1 MSQLTENLVTD
12 AASDPANLFG
22 SSVATSWSDTRD
34 TGLILTKEQVKH
46 LKKYEIAGLALPT
59 DLNNVIA
66 YLGYENGAG
75 LGLEAVDFQQTFKLV
90 NGHARLWN
98 PLRTDLL
105 TVNTKLVVFAG
116 SMQVYGDSMMEVF
129 NDIAALG
136 LIEKHNIETLE
147 DLRKVELQQGR
158 KFPGIEA
165 EDRNDLGYYLDRILE
180 KVKEQE
186 AEAFAIKR
194 RLDSFGR
201 QLAEQVGPAIKL
213 KLSIIDNNAVSSE
226 IKALQLK
233 IDNRALAIEEK
244 NKEYKEMVK
253 QAVSSVIGNL
263 VMMIY
268 SSVQAEKI
276 RKERNQLTD
285 EQEKDIALMAKKNR
299 ILASLGR
306 IRMDFQ
312 NLDLIVIDADIA
324 TQNLIS
330 VWNSLGTFIAA
341 SAAEVGGI
349 HDGLSMRRFRNQ
361 FNLVVKPWETIE
373 VDAKKLER
381 VFAEADR
388 EFREDYGVSK

>member
-12 AASDPANLFG
+12 AASDPASLFG
-22 SSVATSWSDTRD
+22 SSVATNGSDTRD
-34 TGLILTKEQVKH
+34 TGLILTKEQLKH

-59 DLNNVIA
+59 ELDNVIA
-66 YLGYENGAG
+66 YLGYKNGAG
-75 LGLEAVDFQQTFKLV
+75 LGLEPVDFQRTFKLV

-116 SMQVYGDSMMEVF
+116 SMQVYGASMREVF
-129 NDIAALG
+129 DDMAVLG
-136 LIEKHNIETLE
+136 LIEKYNIKTLE
-147 DLRKVELQQGR
+147 DLRKVELKLGK

-165 EDRNDLGYYLDRILE
+165 MDRLDLGFYLDEILK

-186 AEAFAIKR
+186 AEALAIKQ

-201 QLAEQVGPAIKL
+201 QLAQQVGPAIKL
-213 KLSIIDNNAVSSE
+213 KLASIDNNTMSSE
-226 IKALQLK
+226 IQALQVK

-253 QAVSSVIGNL
+253 QAIGAVMGNL

-276 RKERNQLTD
+276 RKERNKLTE

-330 VWNSLGTFIAA
+330 VWNSLSTFIAA
-341 SAAEVGGI
+341 SAAEVDGI

-373 VDAKKLER
+373 VDAQKLQH

-388 EFREDYGVSK
+388 EFREDYGV

>member
-1 MSQLTENLVTD
+1 MSQLMENLVTD
-12 AASDPANLFG
+12 AASDPASLFG
-22 SSVATSWSDTRD
+22 SSVATTESDTRD
-34 TGLILTKEQVKH
+34 TGLILTKEQVIN

-59 DLNNVIA
+59 ELDKIIA

-75 LGLEAVDFQQTFKLV
+75 LGLEAVDFQQTFKIV

-116 SMQVYGDSMMEVF
+116 SIQVYGESMKEVF

-136 LIEKHNIETLE
+136 LIEKYDIKTLE
-147 DLRKVELQQGR
+147 DLRKVELQQGI
-158 KFPGIEA
+158 KFPDIEA
-165 EDRNDLGYYLDRILE
+165 EDRNDLGYFLDQILN
-180 KVKEQE
+180 KVKEQQTE
-186 AEAFAIKR
+186 ALAIKQ

-201 QLAEQVGPAIKL
+201 QLAQQVGPAIKL
-213 KLSIIDNNAVSSE
+213 KLSLIDNNALSSE

-253 QAVSSVIGNL
+253 QAISAVMGNL

-276 RKERNQLTD
+276 RKERNKLTE
-285 EQEKDIALMAKKNR
+285 EQEADIALMTKKDQ

-324 TQNLIS
+324 TKNLIT

-341 SAAEVGGI
+341 SAAEVDGI

-373 VDAKKLER
+373 ADAKKLQH

-388 EFREDYGVSK
+388 EFREDYGV

>member
-1 MSQLTENLVTD
+1 MSQLMENLVTD
-12 AASDPANLFG
+12 AASDPASLFG
-22 SSVATSWSDTRD
+22 SSVATNGSDTRD
-34 TGLILTKEQVKH
+34 TGLILTKEQLKH

-59 DLNNVIA
+59 ELDNVIA

-75 LGLEAVDFQQTFKLV
+75 FGLEPVDFQRTFKLV

-116 SMQVYGDSMMEVF
+116 SMQVYGASMREVF
-129 NDIAALG
+129 DDMAVLG
-136 LIEKHNIETLE
+136 LIEKYNIKTLE
-147 DLRKVELQQGR
+147 DLRKVELKLGK

-165 EDRNDLGYYLDRILE
+165 MDRLDLGFYLDEILK

-186 AEAFAIKR
+186 AEALAIKQ

-201 QLAEQVGPAIKL
+201 QLAQQVGPAIKL
-213 KLSIIDNNAVSSE
+213 KLASIDNNTMSSE
-226 IKALQLK
+226 IQALQVK

-253 QAVSSVIGNL
+253 QAIGAVMGNL

-276 RKERNQLTD
+276 RKERNKLTE

-330 VWNSLGTFIAA
+330 VWNSLSTFIAA
-341 SAAEVGGI
+341 SAAEVDGI

-373 VDAKKLER
+373 VDAQKLQH

-388 EFREDYGVSK
+388 EFREDYGV

>member
-12 AASDPANLFG
+12 AASDPASLFG
-22 SSVATSWSDTRD
+22 SSVATNGSDTRD
-34 TGLILTKEQVKH
+34 TGLILTKEQLKH

-59 DLNNVIA
+59 ELDNVIA

-75 LGLEAVDFQQTFKLV
+75 LGLEPVDFQRTFKLV

-116 SMQVYGDSMMEVF
+116 SMQVYGASMREVF
-129 NDIAALG
+129 DDMAVLG
-136 LIEKHNIETLE
+136 LIEKYNIKTLE
-147 DLRKVELQQGR
+147 DLRKVELKLGK

-165 EDRNDLGYYLDRILE
+165 MDRLDLGFYLDEILK
-180 KVKEQE
+180 KVREQE
-186 AEAFAIKR
+186 AEALAIKQ

-201 QLAEQVGPAIKL
+201 QLAQQVGPAIKL
-213 KLSIIDNNAVSSE
+213 KLASIDNNTMSSE
-226 IKALQLK
+226 IQALQVK

-253 QAVSSVIGNL
+253 QAIGAVMGNL

-276 RKERNQLTD
+276 RKERNKLTE

-330 VWNSLGTFIAA
+330 IWNSLSTFIAA
-341 SAAEVGGI
+341 SAAEVDGI

-373 VDAKKLER
+373 VDAQKLQH

-388 EFREDYGVSK
+388 EFREDYGV

>member
-12 AASDPANLFG
+12 AASDPASLFG
-22 SSVATSWSDTRD
+22 SSVATNGSDTRD
-34 TGLILTKEQVKH
+34 TGLILTKEQLKH

-59 DLNNVIA
+59 ELDNVIA

-75 LGLEAVDFQQTFKLV
+75 LGLEPVDFQRTFKLV

-116 SMQVYGDSMMEVF
+116 SMQVYGASMREVF
-129 NDIAALG
+129 DDMAVLG
-136 LIEKHNIETLE
+136 LIEKYNIKTLE
-147 DLRKVELQQGR
+147 DLRKAELKLGK

-165 EDRNDLGYYLDRILE
+165 MDRLDLGFYLDEILK
-180 KVKEQE
+180 KVREQE
-186 AEAFAIKR
+186 AEALAIKQ

-201 QLAEQVGPAIKL
+201 QLAQQVGPAIKL
-213 KLSIIDNNAVSSE
+213 KLASIDNNTMSSE
-226 IKALQLK
+226 IQALQVK

-253 QAVSSVIGNL
+253 QAIGAVMGNL

-276 RKERNQLTD
+276 RKERNKLTE
-285 EQEKDIALMAKKNR
+285 EQEKDIAQMAKKNR

-330 VWNSLGTFIAA
+330 VWNSLSTFIAA
-341 SAAEVGGI
+341 SAAEVDGI

-373 VDAKKLER
+373 VDAQKLQH

-388 EFREDYGVSK
+388 EFREDYGV

>member
-12 AASDPANLFG
+12 AASDPASLFG
-22 SSVATSWSDTRD
+22 SSVATNGSDTRD
-34 TGLILTKEQVKH
+34 TGLILTKEQLKH

-59 DLNNVIA
+59 ELDNVIA

-75 LGLEAVDFQQTFKLV
+75 FGLEPVDFQRTFKLV

-116 SMQVYGDSMMEVF
+116 SMQVYGASMREVF
-129 NDIAALG
+129 DDMAVLG
-136 LIEKHNIETLE
+136 LIEKYNIKTLE
-147 DLRKVELQQGR
+147 DLRKVELKLGK

-165 EDRNDLGYYLDRILE
+165 MDRLDLGFYLDEILK

-186 AEAFAIKR
+186 AEALAIKQ

-201 QLAEQVGPAIKL
+201 QLAQQVGPAIKL
-213 KLSIIDNNAVSSE
+213 KLASIDNNTMSSE
-226 IKALQLK
+226 IQALQVK

-253 QAVSSVIGNL
+253 QAIGAVMGNL

-276 RKERNQLTD
+276 RKERNKLTE

-330 VWNSLGTFIAA
+330 VWNSLSTFIAA
-341 SAAEVGGI
+341 SAAEVDGI

-373 VDAKKLER
+373 VDAQKLQH

-388 EFREDYGVSK
+388 EFREDYGV

>member
-12 AASDPANLFG
+12 AASDPASLFG
-22 SSVATSWSDTRD
+22 SSVATNGSDTRD
-34 TGLILTKEQVKH
+34 TGLILTKEQLKH

-59 DLNNVIA
+59 ELDNVIA

-75 LGLEAVDFQQTFKLV
+75 LGLEPVDFQRTFKLV

-116 SMQVYGDSMMEVF
+116 SMQVYGASMREVF
-129 NDIAALG
+129 DDMAVLG
-136 LIEKHNIETLE
+136 LIEKYNIKTLE
-147 DLRKVELQQGR
+147 DLRKVELKLGK

-165 EDRNDLGYYLDRILE
+165 MDRLDLGFYLDEILK

-186 AEAFAIKR
+186 AEALAIKQ

-201 QLAEQVGPAIKL
+201 QLAQQVGPAIKL
-213 KLSIIDNNAVSSE
+213 KLASIDNNTMSSE
-226 IKALQLK
+226 IQALQVK

-253 QAVSSVIGNL
+253 QAIGAVMGNL

-276 RKERNQLTD
+276 RKERNKLTE

-330 VWNSLGTFIAA
+330 VWNSLSTFIAA
-341 SAAEVGGI
+341 SAAEVDGI

-373 VDAKKLER
+373 VNAQKLQH

-388 EFREDYGVSK
+388 EFREDYGV

>member
-12 AASDPANLFG
+12 AASDPASLFG
-22 SSVATSWSDTRD
+22 SSVATNGSDTRD
-34 TGLILTKEQVKH
+34 TGLILTKEQLKH

-59 DLNNVIA
+59 ELDNVIA

-75 LGLEAVDFQQTFKLV
+75 LGLEPVDFQRTFKLV

-116 SMQVYGDSMMEVF
+116 SMQVYGASMREVF
-129 NDIAALG
+129 DDMAVLG
-136 LIEKHNIETLE
+136 LIEKYNIKTLE
-147 DLRKVELQQGR
+147 DLRKVELKLGK

-165 EDRNDLGYYLDRILE
+165 MDRLDLGFYLDEILK
-180 KVKEQE
+180 KVREQE
-186 AEAFAIKR
+186 AEALAIKQ

-201 QLAEQVGPAIKL
+201 QLAQQVGPAIKL
-213 KLSIIDNNAVSSE
+213 KLASIDNNTMSSE
-226 IKALQLK
+226 IQALQVK

-253 QAVSSVIGNL
+253 QAIGAVMGNL

-276 RKERNQLTD
+276 RKERNKLTE
-285 EQEKDIALMAKKNR
+285 EQEKDIAQMAKKNR

-330 VWNSLGTFIAA
+330 VWNSLSTFIAA
-341 SAAEVGGI
+341 SAAEVDGI

-373 VDAKKLER
+373 VDAQKLQH

-388 EFREDYGVSK
+388 EFREDYGV

>member
-12 AASDPANLFG
+12 AASDPASLFG
-22 SSVATSWSDTRD
+22 SSVATSGSDTRD
-34 TGLILTKEQVKH
+34 TGLILTKEQLKH

-59 DLNNVIA
+59 ELDNVIA

-75 LGLEAVDFQQTFKLV
+75 LGLEPVDFQRTFKLV

-116 SMQVYGDSMMEVF
+116 SMQVYGASMREVF
-129 NDIAALG
+129 DDMAVLG
-136 LIEKHNIETLE
+136 LIEKYNIKTLE
-147 DLRKVELQQGR
+147 DLRKVELKLGK

-165 EDRNDLGYYLDRILE
+165 MDRLDLGFYLDEILK
-180 KVKEQE
+180 KVREQE
-186 AEAFAIKR
+186 AEALAIKQ

-201 QLAEQVGPAIKL
+201 QLAQQVGPAIKL
-213 KLSIIDNNAVSSE
+213 KLASIDNNTMSSE
-226 IKALQLK
+226 IQALQVK

-253 QAVSSVIGNL
+253 QAIGAVMGNL

-276 RKERNQLTD
+276 RKERNKLTE

-330 VWNSLGTFIAA
+330 VWNSLSTFIAA
-341 SAAEVGGI
+341 SAAEVDGI

-373 VDAKKLER
+373 VDAQKLQH

-388 EFREDYGVSK
+388 EFREDYGV

>member
-12 AASDPANLFG
+12 AASDPASLFG
-22 SSVATSWSDTRD
+22 SSVATNGSDTRD
-34 TGLILTKEQVKH
+34 TGLILTKEQLKH

-59 DLNNVIA
+59 ELDNVIA

-75 LGLEAVDFQQTFKLV
+75 LGLEPVDFQRTFKLV

-116 SMQVYGDSMMEVF
+116 SMQVYGASMREVF
-129 NDIAALG
+129 DDMAVLG
-136 LIEKHNIETLE
+136 LIEKYNIKTLE
-147 DLRKVELQQGR
+147 DLRKAELKLGK

-165 EDRNDLGYYLDRILE
+165 MDRLDLGFYLDEILK
-180 KVKEQE
+180 KVREQE
-186 AEAFAIKR
+186 AEALAIKQ

-201 QLAEQVGPAIKL
+201 QLAQQVGPAIKL
-213 KLSIIDNNAVSSE
+213 KLASIDNNTMSSE
-226 IKALQLK
+226 IQALQVK

-253 QAVSSVIGNL
+253 QAIGAVMGNL

-268 SSVQAEKI
+268 SSVQAEKV
-276 RKERNQLTD
+276 RKERNKLTE
-285 EQEKDIALMAKKNR
+285 EQEKDIAQMAKKNR

-330 VWNSLGTFIAA
+330 VWNSLSTFIAA
-341 SAAEVGGI
+341 SAAEVDGI

-373 VDAKKLER
+373 VDAQKLQH

-388 EFREDYGVSK
+388 EFREDYGV

>member
-12 AASDPANLFG
+12 AASDPASLFG
-22 SSVATSWSDTRD
+22 SSVATNGSDTRD
-34 TGLILTKEQVKH
+34 TGLILTKEQLKH

-59 DLNNVIA
+59 ELDNVIA

-75 LGLEAVDFQQTFKLV
+75 LGLEPVDFQRTFKLV

-116 SMQVYGDSMMEVF
+116 SMQVYGASMREVF
-129 NDIAALG
+129 DDMAVLG
-136 LIEKHNIETLE
+136 LIEKYNIKTLE
-147 DLRKVELQQGR
+147 DLRKVELKLGK

-165 EDRNDLGYYLDRILE
+165 MDRLDLGFYLDEILK
-180 KVKEQE
+180 KVREQE
-186 AEAFAIKR
+186 AEALAIKQ

-201 QLAEQVGPAIKL
+201 QLAQQVGPAIKL
-213 KLSIIDNNAVSSE
+213 KLASIDNNTMSSE
-226 IKALQLK
+226 IQALQVK

-253 QAVSSVIGNL
+253 QAIGAVMGNL

-268 SSVQAEKI
+268 SSVQAEKV
-276 RKERNQLTD
+276 RKERNKLTE
-285 EQEKDIALMAKKNR
+285 EQEKDIAQMAKKNR

-330 VWNSLGTFIAA
+330 VWNSLSTFIAA
-341 SAAEVGGI
+341 SAAEVDGI

-373 VDAKKLER
+373 VDAQKLQH

-388 EFREDYGVSK
+388 EFREDYGV

>member
-12 AASDPANLFG
+12 AASDPASLFG
-22 SSVATSWSDTRD
+22 SSVATNGSDTRD
-34 TGLILTKEQVKH
+34 TGLILTKEQLKH

-59 DLNNVIA
+59 ELDNVIA

-75 LGLEAVDFQQTFKLV
+75 LGLEPVDFQRTFKLV

-116 SMQVYGDSMMEVF
+116 SMQVYGASMREVF
-129 NDIAALG
+129 DDMAVLG
-136 LIEKHNIETLE
+136 LIEKYNIKTLE
-147 DLRKVELQQGR
+147 DLRKAELKLGK

-165 EDRNDLGYYLDRILE
+165 MDRLDLGFYLDEILK

-186 AEAFAIKR
+186 AEALAIKQ

-201 QLAEQVGPAIKL
+201 QLAQQVGPAIKL
-213 KLSIIDNNAVSSE
+213 KLASIDNNTMSSE
-226 IKALQLK
+226 IQALQVK

-253 QAVSSVIGNL
+253 QAIGAVMGNL

-276 RKERNQLTD
+276 RKERNKLTE

-330 VWNSLGTFIAA
+330 VWNSLSTFIAA
-341 SAAEVGGI
+341 SAAEVDGI

-373 VDAKKLER
+373 VDAQKLQH

-388 EFREDYGVSK
+388 EFREDYGV

>member
-1 MSQLTENLVTD
+1 MSQLMENLVTD
-12 AASDPANLFG
+12 AASDPASLFG
-22 SSVATSWSDTRD
+22 SSVATTESDTRD
-34 TGLILTKEQVKH
+34 TGLILTKEQVKN

-59 DLNNVIA
+59 ELDKIIA

-75 LGLEAVDFQQTFKLV
+75 LGLEAVDFQQTFKIV

-116 SMQVYGDSMMEVF
+116 SIQVYGESMKEVF

-136 LIEKHNIETLE
+136 LIEKYNIKTLE
-147 DLRKVELQQGR
+147 DLRKVELQQGI
-158 KFPGIEA
+158 KFPDIEA
-165 EDRNDLGYYLDRILE
+165 EDRNDLGYFLDQILN
-180 KVKEQE
+180 KVKEQQTE
-186 AEAFAIKR
+186 ALAIKQ

-201 QLAEQVGPAIKL
+201 QLAQQVGPAIKL
-213 KLSIIDNNAVSSE
+213 KLSLIDNNALSSE

-253 QAVSSVIGNL
+253 QAISAVIGNL

-268 SSVQAEKI
+268 SSFEAEKI
-276 RKERNQLTD
+276 RKESNKLTE
-285 EQEKDIALMAKKNR
+285 EQEADIALMTKKDK

-324 TQNLIS
+324 TKNLIT

-341 SAAEVGGI
+341 SAAEVDGI

-373 VDAKKLER
+373 ADAKKLQH

-388 EFREDYGVSK
+388 EFREDYGV

>member
-12 AASDPANLFG
+12 AASDPASLFG
-22 SSVATSWSDTRD
+22 SSVATNGSDTRD
-34 TGLILTKEQVKH
+34 TGLILTKEQLKH

-59 DLNNVIA
+59 ELDNVIA

-75 LGLEAVDFQQTFKLV
+75 LGLEPVDFQRTFKLV

-116 SMQVYGDSMMEVF
+116 SMQVYGASMREVF
-129 NDIAALG
+129 DDMAVLG
-136 LIEKHNIETLE
+136 LIEKYNIKTLE
-147 DLRKVELQQGR
+147 DLRKVELKLGK

-165 EDRNDLGYYLDRILE
+165 MDRLDLGFYLDEILK
-180 KVKEQE
+180 KVREQE
-186 AEAFAIKR
+186 AEALAIKQ

-201 QLAEQVGPAIKL
+201 QLAQQVGPAIKI
-213 KLSIIDNNAVSSE
+213 KLASIDNNTMSSE
-226 IKALQLK
+226 IQALQVK

-253 QAVSSVIGNL
+253 QAIGAVMGNL

-276 RKERNQLTD
+276 RKERNKLTE

-330 VWNSLGTFIAA
+330 VWNSLSTFIAA
-341 SAAEVGGI
+341 SAAEVDGI

-373 VDAKKLER
+373 VDAQKLQH

-388 EFREDYGVSK
+388 EFREDYGV

>member
-1 MSQLTENLVTD
+1 MENLVTD
-12 AASDPANLFG
+12 AASDPASLFG
-22 SSVATSWSDTRD
+22 SSVATTESDTRD
-34 TGLILTKEQVKH
+34 TGLILTKEQVIN

-59 DLNNVIA
+59 DLDQIIA

-75 LGLEAVDFQQTFKLV
+75 LGLEAVDFQQTFKIV

-116 SMQVYGDSMMEVF
+116 SIQVYGESMKEVF

-136 LIEKHNIETLE
+136 LIEKYNIKTLE
-147 DLRKVELQQGR
+147 DLRKVERQQGI
-158 KFPGIEA
+158 KFPDIEA
-165 EDRNDLGYYLDRILE
+165 EDRNDLGYFLDQILK

-186 AEAFAIKR
+186 TEALAIKQ

-201 QLAEQVGPAIKL
+201 QLAQQVGPAIKL
-213 KLSIIDNNAVSSE
+213 KLSLIDNNTLSSE

-253 QAVSSVIGNL
+253 QAISAVMGNL

-276 RKERNQLTD
+276 RKERNKLTE
-285 EQEKDIALMAKKNR
+285 EQEADIALMTKKDQV
-299 ILASLGR
+299 LASLGR

-324 TQNLIS
+324 TKNLIT

-341 SAAEVGGI
+341 SAAEVDGI

-373 VDAKKLER
+373 ADAKKLQH

-388 EFREDYGVSK
+388 EFREDYGV

>member
-12 AASDPANLFG
+12 AASDPASLFG
-22 SSVATSWSDTRD
+22 SSVATNGSDARD
-34 TGLILTKEQVKH
+34 TGLILTKEQVKN

-59 DLNNVIA
+59 DLDKVIA

-129 NDIAALG
+129 DDIKALG
-136 LIEKHNIETLE
+136 LVEKYNIETLE
-147 DLRKVELQQGR
+147 DLRKVELQQGK
-158 KFPGIEA
+158 KFPDIKS
-165 EDRNDLGYYLDRILE
+165 EDRDDLGFFLDEILK
-180 KVKEQE
+180 KVKDQE
-186 AEAFAIKR
+186 AEALGIKQ

-201 QLAEQVGPAIKL
+201 VLAQQVGPAIKL
-213 KLSIIDNNAVSSE
+213 KLSIIDNNGMSSD

-253 QAVSSVIGNL
+253 QAITAVVGNL
-263 VMMIY
+263 IMMIY

-276 RKERNQLTD
+276 RHERNKLTE
-285 EQEKDIALMAKKNR
+285 EQEKDIALMAQKNK

-324 TQNLIS
+324 TKNLIS
-330 VWNSLGTFIAA
+330 VWNTLGTFIA
-341 SAAEVGGI
+341 SSSAEVDGI

-361 FNLVVKPWETIE
+361 FKLVVKPWETIE

-388 EFREDYGVSK
+388 EFREDYGV

>member
-1 MSQLTENLVTD
+1 MSQLMENLVTD
-12 AASDPANLFG
+12 AASDPASLFG
-22 SSVATSWSDTRD
+22 SSVATTESDTRD
-34 TGLILTKEQVKH
+34 TGLILTKEQVVN

-59 DLNNVIA
+59 ELDKIIA
-66 YLGYENGAG
+66 YLGYETGAG
-75 LGLEAVDFQQTFKLV
+75 LGLEAVDFQQTFKII

-116 SMQVYGDSMMEVF
+116 SIQVYGESMKEVF

-136 LIEKHNIETLE
+136 LIEKYNIKTLE
-147 DLRKVELQQGR
+147 DLRKVERQQGI
-158 KFPGIEA
+158 KFPDIEA
-165 EDRNDLGYYLDRILE
+165 EDRNDLGYFLDQILN

-186 AEAFAIKR
+186 TEALAIKQ

-201 QLAEQVGPAIKL
+201 QLAQQVGPAIKL
-213 KLSIIDNNAVSSE
+213 KLSLIDNNGLSSE

-253 QAVSSVIGNL
+253 QAISAVIGNL

-276 RKERNQLTD
+276 RKERNKLT
-285 EQEKDIALMAKKNR
+285 EQQEADIALMTKKDQ

-324 TQNLIS
+324 TKNLIT

-341 SAAEVGGI
+341 SATEVDGI
-349 HDGLSMRRFRNQ
+349 HDGLTMRRFRNQ
-361 FNLVVKPWETIE
+361 FNLVVTPWETIE
-373 VDAKKLER
+373 ADAKKLQH

-388 EFREDYGVSK
+388 EFREDYGV

>member
-12 AASDPANLFG
+12 AASDPASLFG
-22 SSVATSWSDTRD
+22 SSVATNGSDTRD
-34 TGLILTKEQVKH
+34 TGLILTKEQLKH

-59 DLNNVIA
+59 ELDNVIA

-75 LGLEAVDFQQTFKLV
+75 FGLEPVDFQRTFKLV

-116 SMQVYGDSMMEVF
+116 SMQVYGASMREVF
-129 NDIAALG
+129 DDMAVLG
-136 LIEKHNIETLE
+136 LIEKYNIKTLE
-147 DLRKVELQQGR
+147 DLRKVELKLGK

-165 EDRNDLGYYLDRILE
+165 MDRLDLGFFLDEILK

-186 AEAFAIKR
+186 AEALAIKQ

-201 QLAEQVGPAIKL
+201 QLAQQVGPAIKL
-213 KLSIIDNNAVSSE
+213 KLASIDNNTMSSE
-226 IKALQLK
+226 IQALQVK

-253 QAVSSVIGNL
+253 QAIGAVMGNL

-276 RKERNQLTD
+276 RKERNKLTE

-330 VWNSLGTFIAA
+330 VWNSLSTFIAA
-341 SAAEVGGI
+341 SAAEVDGI

-373 VDAKKLER
+373 VDAQKLQH

-388 EFREDYGVSK
+388 EFREDYGV

>member
-12 AASDPANLFG
+12 AAGDPASLFG
-22 SSVATSWSDTRD
+22 SSVATNGSDARD
-34 TGLILTKEQVKH
+34 TGLILTKEQLKN

-59 DLNNVIA
+59 DLDKVSA
-66 YLGYENGAG
+66 YLGYERGAG
-75 LGLEAVDFQQTFKLV
+75 PGLEAVDFQKTFKLV

-116 SMQVYGDSMMEVF
+116 SMQVCGDSMMEVF
-129 NDIAALG
+129 DDIKALG
-136 LIEKHNIETLE
+136 LVEKYNIQTLE
-147 DLRKVELQQGR
+147 DLRKLELEKGI
-158 KFPGIEA
+158 KFPGIDA
-165 EDRNDLGYYLDRILE
+165 EDRADLGYFLDEILK
-180 KVKEQE
+180 KVKDQE
-186 AEAFAIKR
+186 AEALGIKQ

-201 QLAEQVGPAIKL
+201 QLAQQVGPAIKL
-213 KLSIIDNNAVSSE
+213 KLSIIDNNALSSE

-253 QAVSSVIGNL
+253 QAITAIMGNL

-268 SSVQAEKI
+268 ASVQAEKI
-276 RKERNQLTD
+276 RKERSTLTE
-285 EQEKDIALMAKKNR
+285 EQEKDIALMATKNR
-299 ILASLGR
+299 VLASLGR

-330 VWNSLGTFIAA
+330 VWNTLGTFIAA
-341 SAAEVGGI
+341 SSAEVDGI

-361 FNLVVKPWETIE
+361 FKLVVKPWETIE

-388 EFREDYGVSK
+388 EFREDYGV

>member
-1 MSQLTENLVTD
+1 MPQLTENLVTD
-12 AASDPANLFG
+12 AASDPASLFG
-22 SSVATSWSDTRD
+22 SSVATNGSDTRD
-34 TGLILTKEQVKH
+34 TGLILTKEQLKH

-59 DLNNVIA
+59 ELDNIIA

-75 LGLEAVDFQQTFKLV
+75 FGLEPVDFQRTFKLV

-116 SMQVYGDSMMEVF
+116 SMQVYGASMREVF
-129 NDIAALG
+129 DDMAVLG
-136 LIEKHNIETLE
+136 LIEKYNIKTLE
-147 DLRKVELQQGR
+147 DLRKVELKLGK

-165 EDRNDLGYYLDRILE
+165 MDRLDLGFYLDEILK

-186 AEAFAIKR
+186 AEALAIKQ

-201 QLAEQVGPAIKL
+201 QLAQQVGPAIKL
-213 KLSIIDNNAVSSE
+213 KLASIDNNTMSSE
-226 IKALQLK
+226 IQALQVK

-253 QAVSSVIGNL
+253 QAIGAVMGNL

-276 RKERNQLTD
+276 RKERNKLTE

-330 VWNSLGTFIAA
+330 VWNSLSTFIAA
-341 SAAEVGGI
+341 SAAEVDGI

-373 VDAKKLER
+373 VDAQKLQH

-388 EFREDYGVSK
+388 EFREDYGV

>member
-12 AASDPANLFG
+12 AASDPASLFG
-22 SSVATSWSDTRD
+22 SSVATNRSDTRD
-34 TGLILTKEQVKH
+34 TGLILTKEQLKH

-59 DLNNVIA
+59 ELDNVIA

-75 LGLEAVDFQQTFKLV
+75 LGLEPVDFQRTFKLV

-116 SMQVYGDSMMEVF
+116 SMQVYGASMREVF
-129 NDIAALG
+129 DDMAVLG
-136 LIEKHNIETLE
+136 LIEKYNIKTLE
-147 DLRKVELQQGR
+147 DLRKVELKLGK

-165 EDRNDLGYYLDRILE
+165 MDRLDLGFYLDEILK
-180 KVKEQE
+180 KVREQE
-186 AEAFAIKR
+186 AEALAIKQ

-201 QLAEQVGPAIKL
+201 QLAQQVGPAIKL
-213 KLSIIDNNAVSSE
+213 KLASIDNNTMSSE
-226 IKALQLK
+226 IQALQVK

-253 QAVSSVIGNL
+253 QAIGAVMGNL

-276 RKERNQLTD
+276 RKERNKLTE

-330 VWNSLGTFIAA
+330 VWNSLSTFIAA
-341 SAAEVGGI
+341 SAAEVDGI

-373 VDAKKLER
+373 VDAQKLQH

-388 EFREDYGVSK
+388 EFREDYGV

>member
-1 MSQLTENLVTD
+1 MENLVTD
-12 AASDPANLFG
+12 AASDPASLFG
-22 SSVATSWSDTRD
+22 SSVATTESDTRD
-34 TGLILTKEQVKH
+34 TGLILTKEQVVN

-59 DLNNVIA
+59 ELDKIIA
-66 YLGYENGAG
+66 YLGYETGAG
-75 LGLEAVDFQQTFKLV
+75 LGLEAVDFQQTFKII

-116 SMQVYGDSMMEVF
+116 SIQVYGESMKEVF

-136 LIEKHNIETLE
+136 LIEKYNIKTLE
-147 DLRKVELQQGR
+147 DLRKVERQQGI
-158 KFPGIEA
+158 KFPDIEA
-165 EDRNDLGYYLDRILE
+165 EDRNDLGYFLDQILK

-186 AEAFAIKR
+186 TEALAIKQ

-201 QLAEQVGPAIKL
+201 QLAQQVGPAIKL
-213 KLSIIDNNAVSSE
+213 KLSLIDNNGLSSE

-253 QAVSSVIGNL
+253 QAISAVIGNL

-276 RKERNQLTD
+276 RKERNKLT
-285 EQEKDIALMAKKNR
+285 EQQEADIALMTKKDQ

-324 TQNLIS
+324 TKNLIT

-341 SAAEVGGI
+341 SATEVDGI
-349 HDGLSMRRFRNQ
+349 HDGLTMRRFRNQ
-361 FNLVVKPWETIE
+361 FNLVVTPWETIE
-373 VDAKKLER
+373 ADAKKLQH

-388 EFREDYGVSK
+388 EFREDYGV

>member
-1 MSQLTENLVTD
+1 MDNLVTD
-12 AASDPANLFG
+12 AASDPASLFG
-22 SSVATSWSDTRD
+22 SSVATTESDTRD
-34 TGLILTKEQVKH
+34 TGLILTKEQVIN

-59 DLNNVIA
+59 ELDKIIA

-75 LGLEAVDFQQTFKLV
+75 LGLEAVDFQQTFKIV

-116 SMQVYGDSMMEVF
+116 SIQVYGESMKEVF

-136 LIEKHNIETLE
+136 LIEKYNIKTLE
-147 DLRKVELQQGR
+147 DLRKVELQQGI
-158 KFPGIEA
+158 KFPDIEA
-165 EDRNDLGYYLDRILE
+165 EDRNDLGYFLDQILN
-180 KVKEQE
+180 KVKEQQTE
-186 AEAFAIKR
+186 ALAIKQ

-201 QLAEQVGPAIKL
+201 QLAQQVGPAIKL
-213 KLSIIDNNAVSSE
+213 KLSLIDNNALSSE

-253 QAVSSVIGNL
+253 QAISAVIGNL

-276 RKERNQLTD
+276 RKERNKLTE
-285 EQEKDIALMAKKNR
+285 EQEADIALMTKKDQ

-324 TQNLIS
+324 TKNLIT

-341 SAAEVGGI
+341 SAAEVDGI

-373 VDAKKLER
+373 ADAKKLQH

-388 EFREDYGVSK
+388 EFREDYGV

>member
-1 MSQLTENLVTD
+1 MSQLMDNLVTD
-12 AASDPANLFG
+12 AASDPASLFG
-22 SSVATSWSDTRD
+22 SSVATTESDTRD
-34 TGLILTKEQVKH
+34 TGLILTKEQVIN

-59 DLNNVIA
+59 ELDKIIA

-75 LGLEAVDFQQTFKLV
+75 LGLEAVDFQQTFKIV

-116 SMQVYGDSMMEVF
+116 SIQVYGESMKEVF

-136 LIEKHNIETLE
+136 LIEKYNIKTLE
-147 DLRKVELQQGR
+147 DLRKVELQQGI
-158 KFPGIEA
+158 KFPDIEA
-165 EDRNDLGYYLDRILE
+165 EDRNDLGYFLDQILN
-180 KVKEQE
+180 KVKEQQTE
-186 AEAFAIKR
+186 ALAIKQ

-201 QLAEQVGPAIKL
+201 QLAQQVGPAIKL
-213 KLSIIDNNAVSSE
+213 KLSLIDNNALSSE

-253 QAVSSVIGNL
+253 QAISAVIGNL

-276 RKERNQLTD
+276 RKERNKLTE
-285 EQEKDIALMAKKNR
+285 EQEADIALMTKKDQ

-324 TQNLIS
+324 TKNLIT

-341 SAAEVGGI
+341 SAAEVDGI

-373 VDAKKLER
+373 ADAKKLQH

-388 EFREDYGVSK
+388 EFREDYGV

>member
-12 AASDPANLFG
+12 AASDPASLFG
-22 SSVATSWSDTRD
+22 SSVATNGSDTRD
-34 TGLILTKEQVKH
+34 TGLILTKEQLKH

-59 DLNNVIA
+59 ELDNVIA

-75 LGLEAVDFQQTFKLV
+75 LGLEPVDFQRTFKLV

-116 SMQVYGDSMMEVF
+116 SMQVYGASMREVF
-129 NDIAALG
+129 DDMAVLG
-136 LIEKHNIETLE
+136 LIEKYNIKTLE
-147 DLRKVELQQGR
+147 DLRKVELKLGK

-165 EDRNDLGYYLDRILE
+165 MDRLDLGFYLDEILK
-180 KVKEQE
+180 KVREQE
-186 AEAFAIKR
+186 AEALAIKQ

-201 QLAEQVGPAIKL
+201 QLAQQVGPAIKL
-213 KLSIIDNNAVSSE
+213 KLASIDNNTMSSE
-226 IKALQLK
+226 IQARQVK

-253 QAVSSVIGNL
+253 QAIGAVMGNL

-276 RKERNQLTD
+276 RKERNKLTE

-330 VWNSLGTFIAA
+330 VWNSLSTFIAA
-341 SAAEVGGI
+341 SAAEVDGI

-373 VDAKKLER
+373 VDAQKLQH

-388 EFREDYGVSK
+388 EFREDYGV

>member
-12 AASDPANLFG
+12 AASDPASLFG
-22 SSVATSWSDTRD
+22 SSVATNGSDTRD
-34 TGLILTKEQVKH
+34 TGLILTKEQLKH

-59 DLNNVIA
+59 ELDNVIA

-75 LGLEAVDFQQTFKLV
+75 LGLEPVDFQRTFKLV
-90 NGHARLWN
+90 NGHAKLWN

-116 SMQVYGDSMMEVF
+116 SMQVYGASMREVF
-129 NDIAALG
+129 DDMAVLG
-136 LIEKHNIETLE
+136 LIEKYNIKTLE
-147 DLRKVELQQGR
+147 DLRKAELKLGK

-165 EDRNDLGYYLDRILE
+165 MDRLDLGFYLDEILK
-180 KVKEQE
+180 KVREQE
-186 AEAFAIKR
+186 AEALAIKQ

-201 QLAEQVGPAIKL
+201 QLAQQVGPAIKL
-213 KLSIIDNNAVSSE
+213 KLASIDNNTMSSE
-226 IKALQLK
+226 IQALQVK

-253 QAVSSVIGNL
+253 QAIGAVMGNL

-268 SSVQAEKI
+268 SSVQAEKV
-276 RKERNQLTD
+276 RKERNKLTE
-285 EQEKDIALMAKKNR
+285 EQEKDIAQMAKKNR

-330 VWNSLGTFIAA
+330 VWNSLSTFIAA
-341 SAAEVGGI
+341 SAAEVDGI

-373 VDAKKLER
+373 VDAQKLQH

-388 EFREDYGVSK
+388 EFREDYGV

>member
-1 MSQLTENLVTD
+1 MSQLMDNLVTD
-12 AASDPANLFG
+12 AASDPASLFG
-22 SSVATSWSDTRD
+22 SSVATTESDTRD
-34 TGLILTKEQVKH
+34 TGLILTKEQVKN

-59 DLNNVIA
+59 DLDKIIA

-75 LGLEAVDFQQTFKLV
+75 LGLEAVDFQQTFKIV

-116 SMQVYGDSMMEVF
+116 SIQVYGESMKEVF

-136 LIEKHNIETLE
+136 LIEKYNIKTLE
-147 DLRKVELQQGR
+147 DLRKVELQQGI
-158 KFPGIEA
+158 KFPDIEA
-165 EDRNDLGYYLDRILE
+165 EDRNDLGYFLDQILN
-180 KVKEQE
+180 KVKEQQTE
-186 AEAFAIKR
+186 ALAIKQ

-201 QLAEQVGPAIKL
+201 QLAQQVGPAIKL
-213 KLSIIDNNAVSSE
+213 KLSLIDNNALSSE

-253 QAVSSVIGNL
+253 QAISAVMGNL

-276 RKERNQLTD
+276 RKERNKLTE
-285 EQEKDIALMAKKNR
+285 EQEADIALMTKKDQ

-324 TQNLIS
+324 TKNLIT

-341 SAAEVGGI
+341 SAAEVDGI

-373 VDAKKLER
+373 ADAKKLQH

-388 EFREDYGVSK
+388 EFREDYGV

>member
-12 AASDPANLFG
+12 AASDPASLFG
-22 SSVATSWSDTRD
+22 SSVATTESDTRD
-34 TGLILTKEQVKH
+34 TGLILTKEQLKH

-59 DLNNVIA
+59 ELDNVIA

-75 LGLEAVDFQQTFKLV
+75 LGLEPVDFQRTFKLV

-116 SMQVYGDSMMEVF
+116 SMQTYGASMKEVF
-129 NDIAALG
+129 DEMAVLG
-136 LIEKHNIETLE
+136 LIEKYNIKTLE
-147 DLRKVELQQGR
+147 DLRKVELQLGK
-158 KFPGIEA
+158 KFPDIEA
-165 EDRNDLGYYLDRILE
+165 MDRSDLGFYLDEILKKI
-180 KVKEQE
+180 KVQE
-186 AEAFAIKR
+186 AEALAIKQ

-201 QLAEQVGPAIKL
+201 QLAQQVGPAIKL
-213 KLSIIDNNAVSSE
+213 KLKSIENNTMDRD
-226 IKALQLK
+226 IQALQVK

-253 QAVSSVIGNL
+253 QAIGAVMGNL

-276 RKERNQLTD
+276 RKERNKLTE
-285 EQEKDIALMAKKNR
+285 EQEKDIALMAKKNG

-306 IRMDFQ
+306 LRMDFQ

-341 SAAEVGGI
+341 SAAEVDGI

-373 VDAKKLER
+373 VDAKKLQH

-388 EFREDYGVSK
+388 EFREDYGV

>member
-1 MSQLTENLVTD
+1 MSQLMDNLVTD
-12 AASDPANLFG
+12 AASDPASLFG
-22 SSVATSWSDTRD
+22 SSVATTESDTRD
-34 TGLILTKEQVKH
+34 TGLILTKEQVIN

-59 DLNNVIA
+59 ELDKIIA

-75 LGLEAVDFQQTFKLV
+75 LGLEAVDFQQTFKIV

-116 SMQVYGDSMMEVF
+116 SIQVYGESMKEVF

-136 LIEKHNIETLE
+136 LIEKYDIKTLE
-147 DLRKVELQQGR
+147 DLRKVELQQGI
-158 KFPGIEA
+158 KFPDIEA
-165 EDRNDLGYYLDRILE
+165 EDRNDLGYFLDQILN
-180 KVKEQE
+180 KVKEQQTE
-186 AEAFAIKR
+186 ALAIKQ

-201 QLAEQVGPAIKL
+201 QLAQQVGPAIKL
-213 KLSIIDNNAVSSE
+213 KLSLIDNNALSSE

-253 QAVSSVIGNL
+253 QAISAVMGNL

-276 RKERNQLTD
+276 RKERNKLTE
-285 EQEKDIALMAKKNR
+285 EQEADIALMTKKDQ

-324 TQNLIS
+324 TKNLIT

-341 SAAEVGGI
+341 SAAEVDGI

-373 VDAKKLER
+373 ADAKKLQH

-388 EFREDYGVSK
+388 EFREDYGV

>member
-1 MSQLTENLVTD
+1 MSQLMENLVTD
-12 AASDPANLFG
+12 AASDPASLFG
-22 SSVATSWSDTRD
+22 SSVATTESDTRD
-34 TGLILTKEQVKH
+34 TGLILTKEQVIN

-59 DLNNVIA
+59 DLDQIIA

-75 LGLEAVDFQQTFKLV
+75 LGLEAVDFQQTFKIV

-116 SMQVYGDSMMEVF
+116 SIQVYGESMKEVF

-136 LIEKHNIETLE
+136 LIEKYNIKTLE
-147 DLRKVELQQGR
+147 DLRKVERQQGI
-158 KFPGIEA
+158 KFPDIEA
-165 EDRNDLGYYLDRILE
+165 EDRNDLGYFLDQILK

-186 AEAFAIKR
+186 TEALAIKQ

-201 QLAEQVGPAIKL
+201 QLAQQVGPAIKL
-213 KLSIIDNNAVSSE
+213 KLSLIDNNTLSSE

-253 QAVSSVIGNL
+253 QAISAVMGNL

-276 RKERNQLTD
+276 RKERNKLTE
-285 EQEKDIALMAKKNR
+285 EQEADIALMTKKDQ

-324 TQNLIS
+324 TKNLIT

-341 SAAEVGGI
+341 SAAEVDGI

-373 VDAKKLER
+373 ADAKKLQH

-388 EFREDYGVSK
+388 EFREDYGV